1 MTDSG
6 DMRIAFF
13 AIALLTTCH
22 AATSSRS
29 AYDAAED
36 AIAQHEFLRARDLYH
51 QAAATERDPE
61 RRSLATAH
69 AANIE
74 WRVMHNLA
82 AARRTLAN
90 AADTKAL
97 IERARAEGEL
107 AHDWTAARAFTQR
120 SILAATK

>member
-1 MTDSG
+1 MIDGG
-6 DMRIAFF
+6 DLRIAFL
-13 AIALLTTCH
+13 AVALLTTCH
-22 AATSSRS
+22 AAAHRS

-36 AIAQHEFLRARDLYH
+36 AVAQHEFLRARDLYH

-74 WRVMHNLA
+74 WRVMHDLA
-82 AARRTLAN
+82 AARRTLAQ